1 MFSCSLQLPAISMP
15 GMALLDAAEYEST
28 MERLNEGHS
37 ASQRGQNC
45 PRKQGTLAL
54 IRHTIDGIPDGDF

>member
-1 MFSCSLQLPAISMP
+1 MSPCSLQLPAISMP
-15 GMALLDAAEYEST
+15 GMALQATTEHEST
-28 MERLNEGHS
+28 MERLNEGYS

-54 IRHTIDGIPDGDF
+54 IRPRIDRIPDGDF